1 MPAAYTAQQ
10 KSAISE
16 FTSVTQSDKTTA
28 AKILR
33 QHNWNVGGAIN
44 GKAFQEEET
53 WNGDAPGTFE
63 NLRDISLEASTLNT
77 SSFAIFSGPSLGGTE
92 EHNMPSP
99 LVRDRIAEFESLPLA
114 QQTLFL
120 RAALPGFPAKGYMD
134 VGAALRRA
142 FLSRYCERIGRSRAH
157 VALLYME
164 CIDWKD
170 ALCYIVSKIL
180 PADKRPAQAFL
191 LAPVW
196 QQKSWLTV
204 ALQLEGSALADFE
217 SLRPL
222 AKVVRLD
229 CLCVSSNISVRSVIQ
244 TFSLPPAWAHFL
256 PAGESLG
263 EQRQLVNYHF
273 RSLPLQDRVDYYGIT
288 LAGFNRTSYV
298 CLDPIQRHCYVEAAC
313 VRNGILEEHLNRSY
327 YCEFAPY
334 FSNSNGASNPARP
347 ALSKIFDKYRDN
359 PGEEPDEI
367 NIDGLTELLGELDI
381 EPGDMGALIFSEIVS
396 SPSLGKV
403 TREGFVDGWSELG
416 VDNLPKMKD
425 VCQQRRLT
433 LSQDMGLFKNVYN
446 AAFPLSLPPG
456 SKTLPLEYAT
466 EFWTMLFTPP
476 GLEWKSAQGTPWLDW
491 WLEFQQQIKTKAV
504 NRDLWKQTL
513 NFARETLKD
522 DSLSFWSEESSWPS
536 VIDEFV
542 EWVKTEKRPGENG
555 GNDEAMEVE

>member
-44 GKAFQEEET
+44 GGVPFCHNT
-53 WNGDAPGTFE
+53 VSGSDAPVLIWHF
-63 NLRDISLEASTLNT
+63 
-77 SSFAIFSGPSLGGTE
+77 
-92 EHNMPSP
+92 
-99 LVRDRIAEFESLPLA
+99 
-114 QQTLFL
+114 
-120 RAALPGFPAKGYMD
+120 
-134 VGAALRRA
+134 
-142 FLSRYCERIGRSRAH
+142 C
-157 VALLYME
+157 
-164 CIDWKD
+164 
-170 ALCYIVSKIL
+170 
-180 PADKRPAQAFL
+180 DKRHALTFL
-191 LAPVW
+191 LAPVQ
-196 QQKSWLTV
+196 QQKSWLGV
-204 ALQLEGSALADFE
+204 ALQLDPSALANFE
-217 SLRPL
+217 
-222 AKVVRLD
+222 
-229 CLCVSSNISVRSVIQ
+229 
-244 TFSLPPAWAHFL
+244 
-256 PAGESLG
+256 
-263 EQRQLVNYHF
+263 Y
-273 RSLPLQDRVDYYGIT
+273 
-288 LAGFNRTSYV
+288 FNN
-298 CLDPIQRHCYVEAAC
+298 P
-313 VRNGILEEHLNRSY
+313 
-327 YCEFAPY
+327 
-334 FSNSNGASNPARP
+334 NGAANPTRP

-359 PGEEPDEI
+359 PSEEPDEM
-367 NIDGLTELLGELDI
+367 NIDGLTELLGEMDI

-433 LSQDMGLFKNVYN
+433 LSQDMALFKNVYN
-446 AAFPLSLPPG
+446 AAFPLVLPPG
-456 SKTLPLEYAT
+456 SKTLPLEFAT

-476 GLEWKSAQGTPWLDW
+476 GLEWKSAKGTPWLEW

-555 GNDEAMEVE
+555 GSGEAMEVE

>member
-44 GKAFQEEET
+44 G
-53 WNGDAPGTFE
+53 
-63 NLRDISLEASTLNT
+63 S
-77 SSFAIFSGPSLGGTE
+77 
-92 EHNMPSP
+92 
-99 LVRDRIAEFESLPLA
+99 RI
-114 QQTLFL
+114 
-120 RAALPGFPAKGYMD
+120 LPG
-134 VGAALRRA
+134 
-142 FLSRYCERIGRSRAH
+142 
-157 VALLYME
+157 
-164 CIDWKD
+164 
-170 ALCYIVSKIL
+170 
-180 PADKRPAQAFL
+180 DKRHALTFL
-191 LAPVW
+191 LAPVQ
-196 QQKSWLTV
+196 QQKSWLGV
-204 ALQLEGSALADFE
+204 ALQLDPSTLANFE
-217 SLRPL
+217 YLRPL
-222 AKVVRLD
+222 ARVIRLD
-229 CLCVSSNISVRSVIQ
+229 CLCVFRNKSVRSVIEA
-244 TFSLPPAWAHFL
+244 FSLPPARAHFL
-256 PAGESLG
+256 SAGDSLQ
-263 EQRQLVNYHF
+263 EQRSLLNFFF
-273 RSLPLQDRVDYYGIT
+273 RSLSLQVRVDYYGSL

-298 CLDPIQRHCYVEAAC
+298 RMDPVERYRYVEAAC
-313 VRNGILEEHLNRSY
+313 VRSGILEEHLHRNY

-334 FSNSNGASNPARP
+334 FNNPNGAANPTRP

-359 PGEEPDEI
+359 PSEEPDEM
-367 NIDGLTELLGELDI
+367 NIDGLTELLGEMDI

-446 AAFPLSLPPG
+446 AAFPLVLPPG
-456 SKTLPLEYAT
+456 SKTLPLEFAT

-476 GLEWKSAQGTPWLDW
+476 GLEWKSAKGTPWLEW

-542 EWVKTEKRPGENG
+542 EWVKTEKRPSENG
-555 GNDEAMEVE
+555 GSGEAMEVE